1 MSRSRS
7 RPSRQS
13 SPATSC
19 SRARSAASTC
29 RAATG
34 RRCSS
39 RSARSWTR
47 CPQRRPCTPVTWA
60 RRRWVRSGRRTRSS
74 KSWRTASGTPAPLVA
89 KLQAPPGT
97 LDAKAGT
104 ARRRAEVIAAGRDL
118 LEASG
123 YEPIETPIFEATDV
137 FSRTVGD
144 STDIVQKQMFTFEDQ
159 GGRSLTLRPEG
170 TAPVARAYI
179 EAGMHKDPQP
189 VKLWYVGPF
198 FRQERP
204 QRGRY
209 RQFSQIGA
217 EAIGSEDPSLDA
229 EVILLLHEYLAR
241 IGAGGVRLKLSSLGN
256 PDTRRDYLEEL
267 KAYLRSNSEK
277 VSEEVR
283 SRIDLNPLRAFDAN
297 DPATKEVM
305 DGAPLLLDRLASDDA
320 EHFARVREFL
330 DDAGV
335 AYDIDPTLVRGPD
348 YYTRTVFEFESA
360 ELGAQSGIGGG
371 GRYDLLIEQLG
382 GQPTPGVGWAAGV
395 ERMGL
400 GSEEE
405 SVAPPVDVFVA
416 IDGGDPRLAFRLVTE
431 LRGKGLRASME
442 QAGRSLKGQLKQA
455 GRVGAD
461 AVAIVGAGS
470 IRVRAAGS
478 EQEVDGLDA
487 AVAAIEAEEDPLG

>member
-1 MSRSRS
+1 
-7 RPSRQS
+7 
-13 SPATSC
+13 
-19 SRARSAASTC
+19 
-29 RAATG
+29 
-34 RRCSS
+34 
-39 RSARSWTR
+39 
-47 CPQRRPCTPVTWA
+47 
-60 RRRWVRSGRRTRSS
+60 
-74 KSWRTASGTPAPLVA
+74 VA

-104 ARRRAEVIAAGRDL
+104 ARRRAEVIETGREL
-118 LEASG
+118 LEAAG
-123 YEPIETPIFEATDV
+123 YEPIETPMFEATEV

-209 RQFSQIGA
+209 RQFSQVGA
-217 EAIGSEDPSLDA
+217 EAIGSDDPSLDA
-229 EVILLLHEYLAR
+229 EVILLLHEYVQR
-241 IGAGGVRLKLSSLGN
+241 IGARGVRLKLSSLGN
-256 PDTRRDYLEEL
+256 PDTRREYVDSL
-267 KAYLRSNSEK
+267 KAYLHAHEAEL
-277 VSEEVR
+277 SEEVR
-283 SRIDLNPLRAFDAN
+283 NRIDLNPLRAFDSG
-297 DPATKEVM
+297 DPGTRRIMER
-305 DGAPLLLDRLASDDA
+305 APLLLDALAPDDA

-335 AYDIDPTLVRGPD
+335 TYDIDPTLVRGLD

-382 GQPTPGVGWAAGV
+382 GQPTPGVGWAAGI
-395 ERMGL
+395 ERMVL
-400 GSEEE
+400 ASREE
-405 SVAPPVDVFVA
+405 SSTVPVDVFVA
-416 IDGGDPRLAFRLVTE
+416 IDGGDPRVAFRLVNE
-431 LRGKGLRASME
+431 LRGKGLRAQME

-461 AVAIVGAGS
+461 AVAIVGPES
-470 IRVRAAGS
+470 IRVRAGGA
-478 EQEVDGLDA
+478 EVVVQGVDA
-487 AVAAIEAEEDPLG
+487 AIAAIESEEEPA